1 MHTAVKIHPAYSGP
15 VVYVLDASRSVPVCQ
30 TLLDAKNRDLFVED
44 IKEQYQEMR
53 EEFYAGL
60 EDRKYLPLP
69 ECQRKGLMVIASS
82 TCLACVSFL
91 LLWHF
96 PVQEEEVSPCT
107 VSHCPSSSFCR

>member
-69 ECQRKGLMVIASS
+69 ECQRKGLMVM
-82 TCLACVSFL
+82 
-91 LLWHF
+91 
-96 PVQEEEVSPCT
+96 
-107 VSHCPSSSFCR
+107 PSSSRASCIMQVLILFRISSRR

>member
-1 MHTAVKIHPAYSGP
+1 MHTAVKISPVYSGT

-30 TLLDAKNRDLFVED
+30 TLLDPKNRDLFAED

-69 ECQRKGLMVIASS
+69 DCQRKGIS
-82 TCLACVSFL
+82 
-91 LLWHF
+91 
-96 PVQEEEVSPCT
+96 VSPI
-107 VSHCPSSSFCR
+107 